1 LRCGVAAAAV
11 AEDRGVGRVGGRADP
26 AHGNGDDGGE
36 EELTVM
42 VGIDPI
48 SP

>member
-1 LRCGVAAAAV
+1 L
-11 AEDRGVGRVGGRADP
+11 RADP